1 MFHKRL
7 IYKKNKLGDSQAAL
21 YNSFAICMQN
31 KRFVAFLENI
41 EGKTCFELDLP
52 IYLNQHVIS
61 GIEREK
67 LSRISLDI
75 EIFLKYSND

>member
-1 MFHKRL
+1 
-7 IYKKNKLGDSQAAL
+7 
-21 YNSFAICMQN
+21 MQN

>member
-1 MFHKRL
+1 
-7 IYKKNKLGDSQAAL
+7 
-21 YNSFAICMQN
+21 MQN

-61 GIEREK
+61 GIKREK

-75 EIFLKYSND
+75 EIFLIFKLLKVDMGVVKYLH